1 MNLKSLK
8 LTNFK
13 LFKEESFSFDKIN
26 IINGENYSGKST
38 VLKSIIFGL
47 YGEASGTKLDRLIS
61 FGEDKTTVELEC
73 DKLRIV
79 RSVPNTLEIYD
90 NDKEVDFNTISLKQ
104 EYLDK
109 QLKDYEFFKKYRLIN
124 KNSINI
130 LDYAKDSRSIVTLR
144 KELMSFID
152 TDFTDIRKSLLDK
165 KLVRE
170 TYSKDKRL
178 YQFYLSDKKKTALEN
193 GLKQCKEE
201 VAQTKKEVED
211 QQTVCSDLK
220 TEIQKQESTIT
231 VYKKNIESIKKA
243 IEENTKEI
251 KNYKEKINKL
261 KAIPEVSKIVIVDYN
276 EKIKKSEKDIE
287 ENEAQLT
294 ALALSIKTINK
305 NIEAITLQN
314 NSYKVEL
321 KNNEQVIIKLDKEI
335 AGLNRVAINTK
346 CDKCGSVVSEEQR
359 NSYKSEKEKELKEFL
374 EKSEQIQSSIDKNKI
389 HGIDKECTKL
399 KGLENLEK
407 STTIEVNTSKKELKE
422 LTIQNLKQVEL
433 LGKRETEVATLDS
446 EISKIQELIST
457 CEQRN
462 SALVLELS
470 LSDEIEQLSYKIEQE
485 KEELVIEEDALNH
498 YKKVVSIAEA
508 KEKRTQLL
516 YSKLQEAFKFVD
528 YKYSKADIELYTAS
542 IKVLDEFSGWYINVW
557 LDNLSIIINDL
568 LKGIGLSVVFSAD
581 KQFLTITENSRELDY
596 NDLSGGQQIFLSVIF
611 KLSILL
617 QNGITD
623 GVVILDEGLGELKLN
638 NLHKLLDVLK
648 TLPFQLFLVY
658 QNIDEIE
665 GVNTINI
672 IRDGNIS
679 YKGDK

>member
-231 VYKKNIESIKKA
+231 VYR
-243 IEENTKEI
+243 
-251 KNYKEKINKL
+251 
-261 KAIPEVSKIVIVDYN
+261 
-276 EKIKKSEKDIE
+276 
-287 ENEAQLT
+287 
-294 ALALSIKTINK
+294 KT
-305 NIEAITLQN
+305 
-314 NSYKVEL
+314 
-321 KNNEQVIIKLDKEI
+321 
-335 AGLNRVAINTK
+335 
-346 CDKCGSVVSEEQR
+346 
-359 NSYKSEKEKELKEFL
+359 
-374 EKSEQIQSSIDKNKI
+374 
-389 HGIDKECTKL
+389 
-399 KGLENLEK
+399 
-407 STTIEVNTSKKELKE
+407 
-422 LTIQNLKQVEL
+422 
-433 LGKRETEVATLDS
+433 
-446 EISKIQELIST
+446 
-457 CEQRN
+457 
-462 SALVLELS
+462 
-470 LSDEIEQLSYKIEQE
+470 
-485 KEELVIEEDALNH
+485 
-498 YKKVVSIAEA
+498 
-508 KEKRTQLL
+508 
-516 YSKLQEAFKFVD
+516 
-528 YKYSKADIELYTAS
+528 
-542 IKVLDEFSGWYINVW
+542 
-557 LDNLSIIINDL
+557 
-568 LKGIGLSVVFSAD
+568 
-581 KQFLTITENSRELDY
+581 
-596 NDLSGGQQIFLSVIF
+596 
-611 KLSILL
+611 
-617 QNGITD
+617 
-623 GVVILDEGLGELKLN
+623 
-638 NLHKLLDVLK
+638 
-648 TLPFQLFLVY
+648 
-658 QNIDEIE
+658 
-665 GVNTINI
+665 
-672 IRDGNIS
+672 
-679 YKGDK
+679 